1 MKGDLLTTTSSG
13 MRRRYPHKL
22 KKLKKSSL
30 KAAFMKASEGK
41 SFTWM
46 VLLTASQNNPMK
58 VSMAEIVTISVYKTN
73 RRSSTLWCDPLQ
85 QETSR
90 CRCENHSELKALQR
104 LTPTS
109 SVKILLKV
117 TQVTRGVTSFR

>member
-1 MKGDLLTTTSSG
+1 MKGDLLTTYLSG
-13 MRRRYPHKL
+13 MSERCPHKL

-30 KAAFMKASEGK
+30 KAAFMKASEGE

-46 VLLTASQNNPMK
+46 VLLAPSQEHPMK

-90 CRCENHSELKALQR
+90 CRCENHSELKAFQR

-109 SVKILLKV
+109 SVKISLNH
-117 TQVTRGVTSFR
+117 TQEARGVTLFR